1 MNWSELYEEWKGGK
15 VRPVYLFSGEEE
27 YVKERA
33 LEQLRAMLLPPGL
46 ESMNETVLNDPP
58 AAALIESAET
68 LPFMSDR
75 RLVVVKDPAL
85 LTGGGRASK
94 EMEADADRLCQW
106 LKNPPPDCVTVF
118 YLHGEGDGRKK
129 LFTFIAKNHA
139 AVKFDLL
146 EDREL
151 SKWVAAQLKPDK
163 KKMEPAALTELTFLA
178 GRSLSRLAS
187 ELEKL
192 RAYAQDRPTVT
203 VDDVRAVVT
212 PSLESSVFRLVDAV
226 IDRDLQTAGQLTALL
241 TEQGESALGIL
252 AMLTRQV
259 RFMAYMKVM
268 RDAGEPLASV
278 EKKLAMNHYGA
289 QRTERQ
295 IRRFSAETLMDAYR
309 DCVDADFSVKSG
321 QARDR
326 AALDRV
332 IFRLARM
339 PRSREI

>member
-1 MNWSELYEEWKGGK
+1 MNWSELYDEWKSGT

-27 YVKERA
+27 YVKESAVQR
-33 LEQLRAMLLPPGL
+33 LREMLLPPGL
-46 ESMNETVLNDPP
+46 ESLNETVLTDPD
-58 AAALIESAET
+58 AASLIEAAET

-75 RLVVVKDPAL
+75 RLVLVKDLSL
-85 LTGGGRASK
+85 LLNGRASK
-94 EMEADADRLCQW
+94 EMESDAERLCQW
-106 LKNPPPDCVTVF
+106 LKNPPPESVVVF
-118 YLHGEGDGRKK
+118 WLHGEGDGRKK
-129 LFTFIAKNHA
+129 LFTCIAKQHA

-151 SKWVAAQLKPDK
+151 SRWVAGQLKADK
-163 KKMEPAALTELTFLA
+163 KKMEPAALAEMTLLA
-178 GRSLSRLAS
+178 GRGLSRLAA

-192 RAYAQDRPTVT
+192 RAYVQDRPVITVR
-203 VDDVRAVVT
+203 DVQAVVT

-226 IDRDLQTAGQLTALL
+226 IDRDLQTAGQLTERL

-259 RFMAYMKVM
+259 RFMAYMKAM
-268 RDAGEPLASV
+268 RDAGEPLAAI
-278 EKKLAMNHYGA
+278 EKKLAINHYGA

-295 IRRFSAETLMDAYR
+295 IRRFSAETLMAAYR
-309 DCVDADFSVKSG
+309 ECVEADFSVKSG

-326 AALDRV
+326 AALDRI

-339 PRSREI
+339 PKQG